1 MIKWVQ
7 IIAIAILTGVT
18 CSALAHKVQGKPYS
32 ATLVSGDINETL
44 ELSFFLRDRVRSAAR
59 CHASFVIKAS
69 DATGSSRN
77 HPIVEEISLLAG
89 DFMTLDI
96 PTFNGAV
103 LVQARQVRIK
113 GPCQL
118 LQASRLKASTG
129 ETRAR
134 VVFSVR
140 GFTDDGQ

>member
-113 GPCQL
+113 GAVSAVAGFAPKGFNGRN
-118 LQASRLKASTG
+118 AGKG
-129 ETRAR
+129 R
-134 VVFSVR
+134 V
-140 GFTDDGQ
+140 